1 MKTIFTDI
9 KADALSG
16 MVVFLV
22 ALPLCLG
29 ISVASGAPP
38 FAGIITGVIG
48 GIVVGVLSKSHVSVS
63 GPAAGLIAI
72 ILLAIT
78 DLGYETFLAAVV
90 IAGLIQ
96 LTLGLAKAGGISSY
110 FPTSVIEGMLVAIGI
125 IIIKKELPHAI
136 GYGTINDGQFFSYE
150 ILKEDYGFVTN
161 ILHSFNFAHLGAIIV
176 TATSLFIIYAFNN
189 ISALKKIKA
198 IPGALVAVASG
209 IALNEFFITAF
220 PSLAIPNEQL
230 VMLPKA
236 SSLNEF
242 FTQFTLPSISG
253 FTNPSVW
260 VVGIT
265 IAIVASIETLLCLE
279 AGDKMD
285 PLKRFSSS
293 NAELRAQGIGNML
306 SGLIGGLP
314 MTSVIVRTSANVNAG
329 AKTKLSAIFHGLFL
343 LVAVLTIPSLLNKIP
358 MASLAAILIMI
369 GFKLASVNTFRH
381 VWNAGKQQFIP
392 FVVTVVAV
400 VFTDLLKGVGI
411 GLAFSI
417 YFILRGNM
425 KLAYFF
431 NKEHHNDSETTQI
444 DLAQEVSFLNKAMI
458 KHSLSNLPNN
468 SKLIINAAH
477 TVYIDHDV
485 LELIRNFVDFGSKDK
500 NIKVKLIN
508 FRPAYK
514 MENAEYDYST
524 MKQG

>member
-1 MKTIFTDI
+1 MKKNNVFELPSLST
-9 KADALSG
+9 ALSLLS
-16 MVVFLV
+16 MASQVEQLKNENKK
-22 ALPLCLG
+22 
-29 ISVASGAPP
+29 ISEQ
-38 FAGIITGVIG
+38 
-48 GIVVGVLSKSHVSVS
+48 
-63 GPAAGLIAI
+63 AARI
-72 ILLAIT
+72 ILKALDAKDSYT
-78 DLGYETFLAAVV
+78 FGHSMRVAYFSLVTGTEAKLSTEEMYE
-90 IAGLIQ
+90 
-96 LTLGLAKAGGISSY
+96 
-110 FPTSVIEGMLVAIGI
+110 
-125 IIIKKELPHAI
+125 
-136 GYGTINDGQFFSYE
+136 
-150 ILKEDYGFVTN
+150 
-161 ILHSFNFAHLGAIIV
+161 
-176 TATSLFIIYAFNN
+176 
-189 ISALKKIKA
+189 
-198 IPGALVAVASG
+198 
-209 IALNEFFITAF
+209 
-220 PSLAIPNEQL
+220 
-230 VMLPKA
+230 
-236 SSLNEF
+236 
-242 FTQFTLPSISG
+242 
-253 FTNPSVW
+253 
-260 VVGIT
+260 
-265 IAIVASIETLLCLE
+265 LE
-279 AGDKMD
+279 
-285 PLKRFSSS
+285 
-293 NAELRAQGIGNML
+293 
-306 SGLIGGLP
+306 
-314 MTSVIVRTSANVNAG
+314 
-329 AKTKLSAIFHGLFL
+329 LSAIFHGLFL

-369 GFKLASVNTFRH
+369 GFKLASVKTFRH

-458 KHSLSNLPNN
+458 KQSLSNLPNN